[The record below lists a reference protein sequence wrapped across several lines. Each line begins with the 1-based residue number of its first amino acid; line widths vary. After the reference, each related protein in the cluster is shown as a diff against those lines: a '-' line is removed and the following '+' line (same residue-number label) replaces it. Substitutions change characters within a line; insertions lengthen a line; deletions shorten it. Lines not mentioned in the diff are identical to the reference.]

1 MPSADAADLR
11 HRTKGSSVDGMSRT
25 GQTRHAAAA
34 VRLLG
39 LLAVVLGLLAMHGL
53 ASAHHAAAAPP
64 VHAPPVHAPSAA
76 ADHSLLLPQDLA
88 GTHRHDHGA
97 PGSPAAAGTA
107 TAAGLLDV
115 AGAGPAVPGCG
126 DDCPSGLAV
135 LCAAVIAAAAATA
148 WLVAATARRRVL
160 AAPARGGPRPRAPD
174 AARRLLPGPDP
185 VAELCVSR
193 T

>member
-1 MPSADAADLR
+1 MES
-11 HRTKGSSVDGMSRT
+11 MSRT
-25 GQTRHAAAA
+25 GQTGRGPAA

-64 VHAPPVHAPSAA
+64 VHAPPAT
-76 ADHSLLLPQDLA
+76 ADPLPEGRD

-97 PGSPAAAGTA
+97 PGSPAA
-107 TAAGLLDV
+107 TAAGLLDP

-126 DDCPSGLAV
+126 DDCHSGLAV
-135 LCAAVIAAAAATA
+135 LCAALMAAAAATA
-148 WLVAATARRRVL
+148 WLVASTARRRVV
-160 AAPARGGPRPRAPD
+160 ADPSRGGTWRRAPA